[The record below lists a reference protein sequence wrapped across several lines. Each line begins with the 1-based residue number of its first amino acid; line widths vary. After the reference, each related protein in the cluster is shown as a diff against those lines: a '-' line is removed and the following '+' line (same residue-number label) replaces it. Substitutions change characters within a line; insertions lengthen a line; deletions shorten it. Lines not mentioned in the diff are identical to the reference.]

1 MPQPTDRKLN
11 DENSRFSVSS
21 PMQFSVVP
29 GDGGAPAK
37 RKFSGK
43 AYSGEVIDN
52 HWYWGNV
59 IFDMA
64 TMTVPPKLPALIDHS
79 RSQRAGYVTES
90 SIDNANGFT
99 VSGNLLTNEHGK
111 AVAQDSDDGFPWQM
125 SVHIEPRSIEE
136 FAAGELV
143 TVNGRQFTGPL
154 TVFRN
159 STIVE
164 VSFTATGQDSNTAA
178 VAMSRG
184 GVQQPSST
192 GEISM
197 TPEQIA
203 AMQQENATLKASNT
217 TLTQERD
224 NARTEL
230 SKFSK
235 ERRTG
240 DIKNLFSAI
249 GREYKEDD
257 ADVKAF
263 ADMPQ
268 AGFDAMSGMMRA
280 QFKKPEGQ
288 QTQQQ
293 PNNPALFSH
302 AAPNGNNPN
311 QQQQQSEAEENS
323 LLKDAEK
330 RAAQFSKRAA

>member
-1 MPQPTDRKLN
+1 MPKPTDRKLN

-21 PMQFSVVP
+21 PMKFSVV
-29 GDGGAPAK
+29 DGGEGSAPAK
-37 RKFSGK
+37 RKFSGT

-64 TMTVPPKLPALIDHS
+64 TITVPAKLPALIDHS
-79 RSQRAGYVTES
+79 RSQRAGYVTDS
-90 SIDNANGFT
+90 SIDNTTGFT
-99 VSGNLLTNEHGK
+99 VNGMLLSNEHGK
-111 AVAQDSDDGFPWQM
+111 AVANDSDEGFPWQM

-136 FAAGELV
+136 FAAGEQV

-184 GVQQPSST
+184 GVPQPSST
-192 GEISM
+192 GEPSM

-230 SKFSK
+230 DKFSK
-235 ERRTG
+235 ERRTT
-240 DIKNLFSAI
+240 DIQTLFSNI
-249 GREYKEDD
+249 GREFKADD
-257 ADVKAF
+257 AEVKAF
-263 ADMPQ
+263 SDMPQ
-268 AGFDAMSGMMRA
+268 AGFDAMASMLRS
-280 QFKKPEGQ
+280 QFKKPEGEQ
-288 QTQQQ
+288 K

-302 AAPNGNNPN
+302 QAGSGNNPN
-311 QQQQQSEAEENS
+311 QQGQQQADADENS

-330 RAAQFSKRAA
+330 RNQKFSKRAA

>member
-1 MPQPTDRKLN
+1 
-11 DENSRFSVSS
+11 
-21 PMQFSVVP
+21 
-29 GDGGAPAK
+29 
-37 RKFSGK
+37 
-43 AYSGEVIDN
+43 
-52 HWYWGNV
+52 
-59 IFDMA
+59 
-64 TMTVPPKLPALIDHS
+64 
-79 RSQRAGYVTES
+79 
-90 SIDNANGFT
+90 
-99 VSGNLLTNEHGK
+99 
-111 AVAQDSDDGFPWQM
+111 
-125 SVHIEPRSIEE
+125 
-136 FAAGELV
+136 
-143 TVNGRQFTGPL
+143 
-154 TVFRN
+154 
-159 STIVE
+159 
-164 VSFTATGQDSNTAA
+164 
-178 VAMSRG
+178 
-184 GVQQPSST
+184 
-192 GEISM
+192 M

-268 AGFDAMSGMMRA
+268 AGFDAMSGMLKA
-280 QFKKPEGQ
+280 QFKKPEGEQ
-288 QTQQQ
+288 K

-302 AAPNGNNPN
+302 AATNGQQNPNNPQN
-311 QQQQQSEAEENS
+311 NDADENS

-330 RAAQFSKRAA
+330 RSAQFSKRAA